1 MSSGNSKLLVS
12 CKNKSGAEKHYLP
25 ALRAAGWSGAVLLVA
40 PVDSPPDL
48 DQACGLLLTGGYDI
62 HPRHWDA
69 TEPIHPKAEVD
80 ADRDDYEIPLI
91 RAAWERNLPLLGV
104 CRGEQILNV
113 ALGGSL
119 IQDVPEHYGCEPGRH
134 QYGTPEVPDMRH
146 RVQLAPG
153 SRLRA
158 LLGEDVFLVNS
169 RHHQALK
176 RLAPPLVAV
185 GWHLDTSHPETGP
198 IVEAVEAADPARWV
212 FGVQWHPENLVTLK
226 GPAGDAARDLFSA
239 FVKVAKRGQD

>member
-1 MSSGNSKLLVS
+1 MSSPNSSVLVS

-25 ALRAAGWSGAVLLVA
+25 ALTAAGWTGATQLVA
-40 PVDSPPDL
+40 PGDSQPDL
-48 DQACGLLLTGGYDI
+48 SRASGLLLTGGFDI

-69 TEPIHPKAEVD
+69 AEPVSPKAEID
-80 ADRDDYEIPLI
+80 ADRDLFEIPLI
-91 RAAWERNLPLLGV
+91 RAAWERNLPILGV

-119 IQDVPEHYGCEPGRH
+119 IQDVPDHYGCEPQRH
-134 QYGTPEVPDMRH
+134 QHGTPEVPDMRH

-169 RHHQALK
+169 RHHQAVK

-185 GWHLDTSHPETGP
+185 GWHLDTAHPETGP
-198 IVEAVEAADPARWV
+198 LIEAVEAADPQRWV
-212 FGVQWHPENLVTLK
+212 FGVQWHPENLVNLK
-226 GPAGDAARDLFSA
+226 GPAGDAARDLFSS
-239 FVKVAKRGQD
+239 FVKAISHG